1 MCSIFSLVK
10 KRNNLT
16 HFQTKEFFKCNQIKN
31 EYYVCFFTR
40 LHIIIN
46 ISWGFFI
53 FKSEK
58 LDLQYLLEP
67 RIIFVIKNSGK
78 IKRGISRDSEKLA
91 KKEGNLT
98 KLPSAMEID

>member
-1 MCSIFSLVK
+1 MNIMCV
-10 KRNNLT
+10 
-16 HFQTKEFFKCNQIKN
+16 
-31 EYYVCFFTR
+31 FFTR
-40 LHIIIN
+40 LRIIIN
-46 ISWGFFI
+46 ISWGLFYL
-53 FKSEK
+53 SEK

>member
-10 KRNNLT
+10 KRNNLI

-31 EYYVCFFTR
+31 EYYVCFFYKTSYYYQYI
-40 LHIIIN
+40 L
-46 ISWGFFI
+46 GLFYL
-53 FKSEK
+53 SEK

-67 RIIFVIKNSGK
+67 RIIFVFKNSGK